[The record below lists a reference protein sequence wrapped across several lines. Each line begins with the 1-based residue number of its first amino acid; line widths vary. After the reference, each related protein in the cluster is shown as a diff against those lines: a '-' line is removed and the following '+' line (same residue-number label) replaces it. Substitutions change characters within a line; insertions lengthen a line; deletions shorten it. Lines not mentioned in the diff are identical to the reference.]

1 MVIYKKSEIKIALF
15 LFLFLGI
22 TFQAASAELTLE
34 ERLGNEG
41 FSVPAEDRPEA
52 PDFSL
57 KLLGADELSLS
68 DYRGKIVFMNFWA
81 TWCGPCRFEM
91 PSMQRLY
98 ESVAS
103 DQFEILAVNLKES
116 EVMVG
121 DFVEELGLKF
131 PVMMDTTGYVG
142 SKYNVRGIPTT
153 FLLDKQGRL
162 IGRIVGTREWDTP
175 SFEALI
181 NDLVAEEG

>member
-1 MVIYKKSEIKIALF
+1 MVIHRKSGINIILF
-15 LFLFLGI
+15 LFLILGM
-22 TFQAASAELTLE
+22 TSRVVSDELPLE
-34 ERLGNEG
+34 ERLASEG
-41 FSVPAEDRPEA
+41 FSLPTEDRPEA

-57 KLLGADELSLS
+57 KLLGGDEVKLS
-68 DYRGKIVFMNFWA
+68 DYRGKVVFMNFWA

-98 ESVAS
+98 DSVAS
-103 DQFEILAVNLKES
+103 DQFEIIAVNLRED
-116 EVMVG
+116 EDMVD
-121 DFVEELGLKF
+121 DFMEELGLTF
-131 PVMMDTTGYVG
+131 PVMLDTTGYVG
-142 SKYNVRGIPTT
+142 SVYGVRGIPTT

-181 NDLVAEEG
+181 KDLMAEEE